1 MQHAL
6 SCYIRTL
13 NEEERI
19 AEVIGAAGQVCD
31 DIVVVDSG
39 STDRTREIALSL
51 GARVIDQPWLG
62 NGQQKRVGEDACAH
76 DWLLD
81 LDADEVL
88 SEELI
93 AEIRE
98 RFAQDRIDSGAFS
111 IPLVFVP
118 PDGKPWYGF
127 ARSWRVKLYNRRQVR
142 VPDHAAWDQPDLPGG
157 VVAAIMHGPI
167 LHHAF
172 RSIEH
177 LVMKMNRVSTAR
189 LEGKSRPALFVV
201 LMRITLGFPAYFLKN
216 YFLRGMVRGGVYG
229 FSIAAVLA
237 FGRWLRDVKM
247 YEEHVKSQGRGET
260 NADNTETDMV
270 PVHKV
275 FYPEKKNADETQ
287 AREMGS

>member
-13 NEEERI
+13 NEEDRI
-19 AEVIGAAGQVCD
+19 AEVITAAREVAG

-39 STDRTREIALSL
+39 STDRTAEIAASL
-51 GARVIDQPWLG
+51 GARVVDQPWLG
-62 NGQQKRVGEDACAH
+62 NGAQKRVGEDACKH

-88 SEELI
+88 SDALI
-93 AEIRE
+93 AEIRAL
-98 RFAQDRIDSGAFS
+98 FAREQVAPPAFA

-118 PDGKPWYGF
+118 PNGKPWFNF
-127 ARSWRVKLYNRRQVR
+127 ARTKRVKLYDRRALR
-142 VPDHAAWDQPDLPGG
+142 VPDHPAWDQPELPDG
-157 VVAAIMHGPI
+157 VTPGRLKAPI

-189 LEGKSRPALFVV
+189 LNGKRLLPRPIVIARMVF
-201 LMRITLGFPAYFLKN
+201 GFPVYFCKN
-216 YFLRGMVRGGVYG
+216 YFLRGMVRGGAYG
-229 FSIAAVLA
+229 LSIAAILA

-247 YEEHVKSQGRGET
+247 YEKH
-260 NADNTETDMV
+260 
-270 PVHKV
+270 
-275 FYPEKKNADETQ
+275 
-287 AREMGS
+287 ARAE